1 MISVLGSRPEKQPTD
16 LRRKVMPYPAHDTS
30 VPVEQFAVLSETG
43 IVLHGFTLR
52 VPGLDVKTDRATA
65 LQRLDK
71 YHAQALTGFGTRSL
85 RLAGQVHGNRIAVVD
100 RGSAKI
106 APDVDGLITGD
117 AEVTLGIYVADCCA
131 IYLVDPIRKV
141 IGLVHSGK
149 KGTALNIAG
158 ECVREMG
165 EAFGSDPRHIVAQ
178 LSPCIRPPNYE
189 VDFAAGICRQLQNAG
204 VQRVRD
210 CCENTGADLNRFY
223 SYRMEK
229 GQTGRMLA
237 FQALR

>member
-1 MISVLGSRPEKQPTD
+1 
-16 LRRKVMPYPAHDTS
+16 MPFRAHETG
-30 VPVEQFAVLSETG
+30 VPVEQFAALSETG

-52 VPGLDVKTDRATA
+52 ITGLDVRADRVTA

-71 YHAQALTGFGTRSL
+71 YHALALAGFGTRSL
-85 RLAGQVHGNRIAVVD
+85 RLAHQVHGNGIAIVD
-100 RGSAKI
+100 RQSAKI
-106 APDVDGLITGD
+106 TPGVDGLITGD
-117 AEVTLGIYVADCCA
+117 AGVTLGIYVADCCA

-149 KGTALNIAG
+149 KGTVLNIAG
-158 ECVREMG
+158 ECVREMQ
-165 EAFGSDPRHIVAQ
+165 ETFGSDPRHIVAQ

-189 VDFAAGICRQLQNAG
+189 VDFAAGICRQLQSAG

-237 FQALR
+237 FLALR

>member
-1 MISVLGSRPEKQPTD
+1 
-16 LRRKVMPYPAHDTS
+16 MPSPAHDTG
-30 VPVEQFAVLSETG
+30 VPVEQFAVLRETG

-52 VPGLDVKTDRATA
+52 IPGLDVKTDRATA

-71 YHAQALTGFGTRSL
+71 YHALALAGCGTRSL
-85 RLAGQVHGNRIAVVD
+85 RLAHQVHGKGIAVVD
-100 RGSAKI
+100 RKSAKI
-106 APDVDGLITGD
+106 TVDVDGLITGD
-117 AEVTLGIYVADCCA
+117 AGVTLGIYVADCCA

-158 ECVREMG
+158 ESVREMQ
-165 EAFGSDPRHIVAQ
+165 EAFGSDPTHIVAQ

-204 VQRVRD
+204 VQRVWD
-210 CCENTGADLNRFY
+210 CSENTGADLDRFY
-223 SYRMEK
+223 SYRVEK

-237 FQALR
+237 FLALR

>member
-1 MISVLGSRPEKQPTD
+1 MPSR
-16 LRRKVMPYPAHDTS
+16 AHDTG

-52 VPGLDVKTDRATA
+52 IPGLDVKTDRATA

-71 YHAQALTGFGTRSL
+71 YHALALAPCGTRSL
-85 RLAGQVHGNRIAVVD
+85 RLAHQVHGKGIAVVD
-100 RGSAKI
+100 RKSAKI
-106 APDVDGLITGD
+106 TPDVDGLITGD
-117 AEVTLGIYVADCCA
+117 AGVTLGIYVADCCA
-131 IYLVDPIRKV
+131 IYLVDLTRKL

-158 ECVREMG
+158 ACVREMR
-165 EAFGSDPRHIVAQ
+165 EAFGSDPAHLVAQ

-189 VDFAAGICRQLQNAG
+189 VDFAAGICRQLQSAG

-210 CCENTGADLNRFY
+210 CCEDTGADLNRFY
-223 SYRMEK
+223 SYRVEK

-237 FQALR
+237 FLALR